1 MTSLA
6 HRKHVAPWT
15 DGAAA
20 GGHVIAAAARVL
32 RRVVDAIGAS
42 RQRQAERDI
51 ARVVAAR
58 GGRITDDLEREMTR
72 RLTASDWSPRG

>member
-6 HRKHVAPWT
+6 HRKDVAPWT
-15 DGAAA
+15 HSTGA
-20 GGHVIAAAARVL
+20 GGHVVAAAARL
-32 RRVVDAIGAS
+32 LQRLVDAIGTS

-58 GGRITDDLEREMTR
+58 GGRITDDLEREMTQ
-72 RLTASDWSPRG
+72 RLTRSDWSLRG

>member
-6 HRKHVAPWT
+6 HRKDLAPWT
-15 DGAAA
+15 HAVA
-20 GGHVIAAAARVL
+20 GGHVVAAATRALL
-32 RRVVDAIGAS
+32 RIVDAIGNS

-58 GGRITDDLEREMTR
+58 GGRITDDLEREMTQ
-72 RLTASDWSPRG
+72 RLTRSDWSLRD

>member
-6 HRKHVAPWT
+6 HRKDLAPWT
-15 DGAAA
+15 HSAAA
-20 GGHVIAAAARVL
+20 GGHVVAAAVRLVQ
-32 RRVVDAIGAS
+32 RIVDAVGTS

-58 GGRITDDLEREMTR
+58 GGRITDDLEREMTQ
-72 RLTASDWSPRG
+72 RLTRSDWSLRD